1 MGNKLT
7 PRVPSNF
14 IVQQHLQRTNKE
26 QAYGRLIAEAVE
38 AEAAVTPAVVEV
50 EFNEVASRLLF
61 VEVV

>member
-7 PRVPSNF
+7 PRVPSNL

-26 QAYGRLIAEAVE
+26 QAYGGLIAEAVE
-38 AEAAVTPAVVEV
+38 AEVAVTLAVVEV